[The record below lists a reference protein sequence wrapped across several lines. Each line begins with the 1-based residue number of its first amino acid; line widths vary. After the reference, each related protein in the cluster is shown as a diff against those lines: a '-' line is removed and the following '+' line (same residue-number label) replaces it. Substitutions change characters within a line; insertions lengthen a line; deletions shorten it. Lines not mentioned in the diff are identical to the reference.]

1 MSGVP
6 NQFPSTLD
14 VRPRAPSPTKAVD
27 RANTGGRHVT
37 VAPTCTHNIWPDADK
52 RVSASIAALEEI
64 HDGKEASRR
73 LVGFG
78 SAVELSAHHQHHGS
92 TDGRRIGNSVCGGVN
107 RPSIHVVESQ
117 HDTSA
122 QERRGGFFGRN
133 YLVKTTGRGSPRHF
147 SRSRAG
153 LTAGFVTRFAGTRG
167 DIDRRLILV
176 RSGSSSPAAWPGRR
190 SVYSLRFAASRRH
203 IDFQPLD
210 QACQHNSN
218 RLPRHLSVSVS
229 RVSLRPERSDTRR
242 PKSWKLQPPARTT

>member
-1 MSGVP
+1 MGNHDHVQMWTGSRAAA
-6 NQFPSTLD
+6 LD
-14 VRPRAPSPTKAVD
+14 WGHCRPAPGHVAQ
-27 RANTGGRHVT
+27 GCRHVP
-37 VAPTCTHNIWPDADK
+37 A
-52 RVSASIAALEEI
+52 
-64 HDGKEASRR
+64 
-73 LVGFG
+73 VGM
-78 SAVELSAHHQHHGS
+78 
-92 TDGRRIGNSVCGGVN
+92 TDLFRHVQTGRRFGVG
-107 RPSIHVVESQ
+107 
-117 HDTSA
+117 T
-122 QERRGGFFGRN
+122 F
-133 YLVKTTGRGSPRHF
+133 YC
-147 SRSRAG
+147 RSRAG

-190 SVYSLRFAASRRH
+190 SVSLVRFAASRRH